1 MLWKILVIVLIIL
14 LVLILV
20 GALGFGTY
28 VMTGKRQTYEEA
40 WEWQSTHYDT
50 SFYETLQKTDY
61 EIPSYDGY
69 VLHAQF
75 LKNPVDTDKYMIL
88 THGFTDNHYGAL
100 KYAKMYLDYGFNLVI
115 YDLRGHGAN
124 KRTFV
129 TYAIRE
135 SRDVMA
141 VVADTRRRYG
151 NIRVLGLH
159 GESLGA
165 ASTAMCMKY
174 KPQVN
179 FGVCDCGFADIE
191 NVIKGSV
198 ESMHLPGF
206 CYYLA
211 ALGAVI
217 RYHYSFGKMR
227 PIDALGDNTVPML
240 FIHGDADQL
249 IPYQNSERM
258 AAKTAGYSEVHLIPG
273 ATHAESVLKDTTA
286 YREYVEAFL
295 KKIEVL

>member
-227 PIDALGDNTVPML
+227 PIDALSENTVPML

-258 AAKTAGYSEVHLIPG
+258 AAKTAGDSEVHLIPG

>member
-20 GALGFGTY
+20 GAFGFGTY

-211 ALGAVI
+211 ALGAI
-217 RYHYSFGKMR
+217 LRYHYSFGKMR
-227 PIDALGDNTVPML
+227 PIDALSENTVPML

-258 AAKTAGYSEVHLIPG
+258 AAKTAGYSEVRLIPG

>member
-1 MLWKILVIVLIIL
+1 MLWKILVIVLIVL

-88 THGFTDNHYGAL
+88 THGFTDNHYGSL
-100 KYAKMYLDYGFNLVI
+100 KYAKMYLDFGFNLVI

-227 PIDALGDNTVPML
+227 PIDALSENTVPML

-258 AAKTAGYSEVHLIPG
+258 AAKTAGYSEVRLIPG

>member
-1 MLWKILVIVLIIL
+1 MLWKILVIVLIVL

-61 EIPSYDGY
+61 EIASYDGY

-227 PIDALGDNTVPML
+227 PIDALSENTVPML

-258 AAKTAGYSEVHLIPG
+258 AAKTAGYSEVRLIPG

>member
-14 LVLILV
+14 LILILV

-61 EIPSYDGY
+61 EIASYDGY

-88 THGFTDNHYGAL
+88 THGFTDNHYGSL
-100 KYAKMYLDYGFNLVI
+100 KYAKMYLDFGFNLVI

-211 ALGAVI
+211 ALGAI
-217 RYHYSFGKMR
+217 LRYHYSFGKMR

-258 AAKTAGYSEVHLIPG
+258 AAKTAGYSEVRLIPG

>member
-61 EIPSYDGY
+61 EIASYDGY
-69 VLHAQF
+69 ILHAQF

-227 PIDALGDNTVPML
+227 PIDALSENTVPML

-258 AAKTAGYSEVHLIPG
+258 AAKTAGYSEVRLIPG

>member
-1 MLWKILVIVLIIL
+1 MLWKILVIVLIVL

-40 WEWQSTHYDT
+40 LEWQSAHYDI
-50 SFYETLQKTDY
+50 SFYEKLQKTDY

-227 PIDALGDNTVPML
+227 PIDALSENTVPML

-258 AAKTAGYSEVHLIPG
+258 AAKTAGYSEVRLIPG